1 MFVNRTAVRGV
12 RTKMLGATSALPR
25 RYRRTDFVGAT
36 AQTIIGVLKVVLA
49 AGAGENRRLNACR
62 RNQIG

>member
-1 MFVNRTAVRGV
+1 MKIGV
-12 RTKMLGATSALPR
+12 CESHCRPGRADENAR